1 MKIRKVGG
9 SNVLTVPKKISSE
22 VENKNLEYNAFLG
35 RDGAIVY
42 LPKKK
47 NLFAD
52 WDYSKSHN
60 YDSDTTGFIDAGVS
74 DEDLEK

>member
-1 MKIRKVGG
+1 MKIRKVGT

-22 VENKNLEYNAFLG
+22 VSDKGIEYDAFLG

-52 WDYSKSHN
+52 LNYSDKHKF
-60 YDSDTTGFIDAGVS
+60 DGDTTGFVDAGVS
-74 DEDLEK
+74 DDELEK